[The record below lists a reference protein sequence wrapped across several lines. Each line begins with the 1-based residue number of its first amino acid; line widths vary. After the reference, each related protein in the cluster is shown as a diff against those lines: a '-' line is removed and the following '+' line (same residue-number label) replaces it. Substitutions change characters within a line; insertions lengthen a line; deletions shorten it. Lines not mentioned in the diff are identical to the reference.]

1 MLDQVR
7 TLMMLEMTLST
18 LYLMLSSTL
27 DSSVGCEMENEML
40 RFGSLDEVI
49 NFDDLESFAQG
60 MAWLEKDKRALK

>member
-18 LYLMLSSTL
+18 LYLMLSYTL